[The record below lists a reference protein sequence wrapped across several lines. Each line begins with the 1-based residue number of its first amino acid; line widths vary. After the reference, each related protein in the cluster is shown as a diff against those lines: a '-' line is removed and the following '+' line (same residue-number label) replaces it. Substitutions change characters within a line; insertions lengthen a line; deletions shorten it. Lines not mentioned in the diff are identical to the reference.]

1 MNHPSNDAICLIFC
15 LWLQR
20 LFDSALAD
28 PITGPKGLATPIR
41 TISYKEAHRAGYRSR
56 KLE

>member
-1 MNHPSNDAICLIFC
+1 MNHPSNDAICLVFC

-20 LFDSALAD
+20 FDSALAD
-28 PITGPKGLATPIR
+28 PITEPKGLATPIR
-41 TISYKEAHRAGYRSR
+41 TISNKEAQRAGSSSR